1 MYRPLRAAMNES
13 DPGGHTMKAEQVKGA
28 LEKAAGKTQDFL
40 GELTGDER
48 LQMEGKARQSAGE
61 LQQRYGDVLD
71 TCATYLQRRPRATLF
86 TLAGLTFAVAWL
98 IKRRS

>member
-1 MYRPLRAAMNES
+1 
-13 DPGGHTMKAEQVKGA
+13 MKSEQVKGA

-86 TLAGLTFAVAWL
+86 TLAGLTLAVAWL
-98 IKRRS
+98 IKRRSE

>member
-1 MYRPLRAAMNES
+1 
-13 DPGGHTMKAEQVKGA
+13 MKAEQVKGA

-86 TLAGLTFAVAWL
+86 TVFTVAGLTLTVAWL
-98 IKRRS
+98 IKRRNR